1 MPGIDSD
8 LIKHA
13 LRVARERGFAEVE
26 IETETGKFSASLEKV
41 KKLPQTVA
49 QAATSAKEKPSNGLY
64 DIKAPLVG
72 YYSQAKPALA
82 SGINVSKGDVIASIS
97 ALGLSNDVESP
108 QEGEI
113 VEVLVADG
121 DPVQYGQVIA
131 RMKVNK

>member
-1 MPGIDSD
+1 MPGIESE

-13 LRVARERGFAEVE
+13 LSVARQRGFAEVE
-26 IETETGKFSASLEKV
+26 IETEAGRFSASLEKV
-41 KKLPQTVA
+41 KKTPAQVGQEAAPQ
-49 QAATSAKEKPSNGLY
+49 KEKASNGLF

-72 YYSQAKPALA
+72 YYSQAMPGLA
-82 SGINVSKGDVIASIS
+82 SGITVAKGDVIASIS
-97 ALGLSNDVESP
+97 ALGLANDVESP

-121 DPVQYGQVIA
+121 DPVMYGQVIA